1 MLLSTALRIQSK
13 DVIAL
18 AGGGG
23 KTTAM
28 FRLAE
33 ELRALD
39 QRVVTTMTTKIF
51 VWQMERAPA
60 RLVLEGTGTLLAQ
73 LPALLAEHGHV
84 LIAGGTIVEQDKVQ
98 GVTPELLD
106 RVAAHP
112 AVDAVI
118 VEADGSRRL
127 PFKAP
132 AAHEP
137 VIPAS
142 ATILAPMVGL
152 DVVGQPLDEAHVHRP
167 GLAAAL
173 TGAAIG
179 DPVTPELVAAVLAHP
194 DGGAKGLSSRCRLVP
209 ILNKVTAER
218 LPAARQI
225 ARLLLAHPSVDSVL
239 IAAVAEPDPVREVWS
254 RVGAVVLAAGQAKRF
269 GALKQ
274 VLPWRGVPL
283 VAHVTAQALACPDI
297 ARVAV
302 TVGAQAARVTA
313 ALGEIPAA
321 FIPNL
326 PSPVT
331 LSGSTGQRTPR
342 RDTSEEPQPPGDAS
356 LGSRRN
362 ERDLVNPLSM
372 TSSRVMVSGAAQET
386 ILHIVPV
393 PNWAAGQSRSVLA
406 GLEALAAPTP
416 APSPVPTVEGSWPPP
431 QPPPP
436 SQRGRV
442 GVGAILFLLADQ
454 PGVTPELLA
463 ALIQRH
469 RETLAPVVAP
479 RHAGQRGNPVLFDR
493 ATFPEFAA
501 LRGDIGARPVIQ
513 AHADEIAW
521 VDWPTPEILQDIDT
535 PEAYRGS
542 QPAS

>member
-1 MLLSTALRIQSK
+1 MLLSTALRIHPK
-13 DVIAL
+13 DVVAL

-33 ELRALD
+33 ELRAQD

-51 VWQMERAPA
+51 VSQMDRAPA
-60 RLVLEGTGTLLAQ
+60 RLILEGAGALLAQ
-73 LPALLAEHGHV
+73 LPALLADHGHV
-84 LIAGGTIVEQDKVQ
+84 LIAGGTIVEQDKVE
-98 GVTPELLD
+98 GVPPALLD

-132 AAHEP
+132 ADHEP

-142 ATILAPMVGL
+142 ATILAPLVGL
-152 DVVGQPLDEAHVHRP
+152 DVLGQPLDDAHVHRP
-167 GLAAAL
+167 GLVVAL
-173 TGAAIG
+173 TGAALG
-179 DPVTPELVAAVLAHP
+179 DPVTPELIAAVLAHP
-194 DGGAKGLSSRCRLVP
+194 DGGAKGLPPGCRLVP
-209 ILNKVTAER
+209 ILNKVTDAR

-225 ARLLLAHPSVDSVL
+225 ARLLLAHPQVDSVL
-239 IAAVAEPDPVREVWS
+239 IAAVAESDPVREVWG
-254 RVGAVVLAAGQAKRF
+254 RVGAVVLAAGEARRF

-274 VLPWRGVPL
+274 VLPWQGVPL
-283 VAHVTAQALACPDI
+283 VAHVAAQALACPDL

-302 TVGAQAARVTA
+302 TVGAEAARVTA
-313 ALGEIPAA
+313 ALEKLSIALTKEGDLSTKTHEDTLRETLRDPSCAFVDAPSFVPA
-321 FIPNL
+321 L
-326 PSPVT
+326 
-331 LSGSTGQRTPR
+331 Q
-342 RDTSEEPQPPGDAS
+342 
-356 LGSRRN
+356 
-362 ERDLVNPLSM
+362 
-372 TSSRVMVSGAAQET
+372 
-386 ILHIVPV
+386 IVPV
-393 PNWAAGQSRSVLA
+393 PDWAAGQSRSVQA
-406 GLEALAAPTP
+406 GLEAFTSAPPPLCTP
-416 APSPVPTVEGSWPPP
+416 APLQERRAEIS
-431 QPPPP
+431 
-436 SQRGRV
+436 
-442 GVGAILFLLADQ
+442 AALFLLADQ

-469 RETLAPVVAP
+469 RETLASVVAP

-542 QPAS
+542 QPAP